1 MATARDGGARG
12 EKGRR
17 IGPELT
23 AYRQKRDP
31 ERTPEPFGGRP
42 PTGGRL
48 FVVQKHAARRLHY
61 DLRLEMDGVLKSWAV
76 PKGPSVHAEEKR
88 LAVHVEDHPLEYGD
102 FEGVIP
108 PGNYGA
114 GSVIVWDRGWY
125 RSAKPEDPLAQ
136 LARGKLEVE
145 IFGHK
150 MRGRWTLARMSGK
163 DKDWLLL
170 KKADGAAVPPDEAE
184 LTERYPQSVLSG
196 LTVEEMAN
204 ASGRLATIRARLDAL
219 GAPRGEVIARRQPFT
234 LATLAERP
242 FSDPAWLF
250 EIKYDGVRVL
260 ASRRG
265 DRVELY
271 GRSGQDTTSRYPEVV
286 RALRALPIESFVI
299 DGEIVALD
307 EAGRPS
313 FQRLQPRMALTD
325 PREIE
330 RVAAQRPAI
339 GVFFDC
345 LMLDDRDLRKL
356 PLVDRKECLRLLV
369 PSLGAVRYG
378 DHVAEAGEAFFELAS
393 EQRLEGMVAKKA
405 RSLYSGAR
413 TRDWIKIKCQRRQE
427 FVIGGYTDPQGSRG
441 HFGALHLGVY
451 DGPASAP
458 RLVYVSKV
466 GTGFDDARLE
476 AILDQLRP
484 LARATPPFD
493 TGAIPTGR
501 GHHWVEPRLVAE
513 VRFTDWTEDGG
524 IRHPA
529 FIGLRDD
536 KKPLDCRRE
545 GSELPEAP
553 DQPERL
559 DLIGGER
566 APLLPQAPPP
576 PEPLPADRATRS
588 TRRSPHNPAGVGGP
602 GGGAAS
608 APPQSEQEAPVAPA
622 PARLQPT
629 NVKKIFWPEQAL
641 TKGDLI
647 AYYERIAPLMLP
659 YLRDRPLVLTRYPDG
674 ITGKSFY
681 QKDAPDFAPAWV
693 RTERVY
699 SRDTERDIAY
709 LVVDDVEMLRYV
721 ANSAALPIHVWA
733 SRVPSL
739 ERPDW
744 LVLDLDPKGAPFT
757 DVVRVALALRRILD
771 RLELP
776 SYVKTSGATGL
787 HILLP
792 LGARYTYEQCRTF
805 ARLLAVMGV
814 EAEPDISTVA
824 RPLRARGG
832 KVYIDFG
839 QNGHGQTIVAPYSV
853 RPLPGA
859 PASCPLEWREVTPRL
874 DPARFTLETL
884 PPRFDKMADPLTPVL
899 GDGIDMA
906 AALERIEALHE
917 KPSPLRGEGRVRG
930 GGANGRAKGSG
941 AKARVSGPAAPGAGG
956 RTRGRSRPPR
966 A

>member
-1 MATARDGGARG
+1 MATARDGGEPAP
-12 EKGRR
+12 KGRGIVPDSLGSER
-17 IGPELT
+17 PPPLE
-23 AYRQKRDP
+23 AYRKKRDP
-31 ERTPEPFGGRP
+31 DRTPEPFGGRP
-42 PTGGRL
+42 PAGGRL

-88 LAVHVEDHPLEYGD
+88 LAVHVEDHPIEYGD

-108 PGNYGA
+108 AGNYGA

-125 RSAKPEDPLAQ
+125 RPTKPTDPLEQ

-145 IFGHK
+145 LFGHK

-163 DKDWLLL
+163 EREWLLL
-170 KKADGAAVPPDEAE
+170 KKADGAAAPPEAPE
-184 LTERYPQSVLSG
+184 LIDRYPQSVISG
-196 LTVEEMAN
+196 LTVEEMAD
-204 ASGRLATIRARLDAL
+204 APGRLAAARARLDAL
-219 GAPRGEVIARRQPFT
+219 GAPRGDVNARTQPFT

-260 ASRRG
+260 AARRG
-265 DRVELY
+265 ERVTLY
-271 GRSGQDTTSRYPEVV
+271 GRSGQDTTSRYPEIA
-286 RALRALPIESFVI
+286 RALRALSFDSFVI

-307 EAGRPS
+307 DAGRPS

-325 PREIE
+325 PREIGIAAE
-330 RVAAQRPAI
+330 RQPAV

-345 LMLDDRDLRKL
+345 LMLDDRDLRRL

-369 PSLGAVRYG
+369 PPLGPARYG
-378 DHVAEAGEAFFELAS
+378 DHVVGEGEAFFDAAS
-393 EQRLEGMVAKKA
+393 AQRLEGIVAKRA
-405 RSLYSGAR
+405 RSRYVGGR

-427 FVIGGYTDPQGSRG
+427 FVIGGYTDPQGSRA

-466 GTGFDDARLE
+466 GTGFDE
-476 AILDQLRP
+476 AGLRAIRERLRP
-484 LARATPPFD
+484 LERATPPFD
-493 TGAIPTGR
+493 AGPIPAGR

-513 VRFTDWTEDGG
+513 VRFTDWTEEGG
-524 IRHPA
+524 LRHPT
-529 FIGLRDD
+529 FMGLRED
-536 KKPLDCRRE
+536 KKPTECRRE
-545 GSELPEAP
+545 RAGQPEASSP
-553 DQPERL
+553 PELL

-576 PEPLPADRATRS
+576 LSS
-588 TRRSPHNPAGVGGP
+588 TPDPAG
-602 GGGAAS
+602 
-608 APPQSEQEAPVAPA
+608 APA
-622 PARLQPT
+622 PEPRLKAT
-629 NVKKIFWPEQAL
+629 NVTKVFWPAEGY

-647 AYYERIAPLMLP
+647 AYYERVAPLMLP
-659 YLRDRPLVLTRYPDG
+659 YLRDRPLVLTRFPDG
-674 ITGKSFY
+674 IDGKSFY
-681 QKDAPDFAPAWV
+681 QKDAPEFAPSWV
-693 RTERVY
+693 RTERIY
-699 SRDTERDIAY
+699 SKDTERDIAY

-721 ANSAALPIHVWA
+721 ANSAAIPLHLWA
-733 SRVPSL
+733 SRIPSL

-757 DVVRVALALRRILD
+757 DVVKVALALRRILEAF
-771 RLELP
+771 ELP

-792 LGARYTYEQCRTF
+792 LGARYTYEQARGF
-805 ARLLAVMGV
+805 ARLLAVLGV
-814 EAEPDISTVA
+814 EAEPAISTVA

-839 QNGHGQTIVAPYSV
+839 QNGHGQTIVGPYSL

-874 DPARFTLETL
+874 DPARFNLKTL
-884 PPRFDKMADPLTPVL
+884 PARFDRMADPLRAVL
-899 GDGIDMA
+899 GPGVDMA
-906 AALERIEALHE
+906 AALARIQARLDRATASG
-917 KPSPLRGEGRVRG
+917 SP
-930 GGANGRAKGSG
+930 A
-941 AKARVSGPAAPGAGG
+941 AGG
-956 RTRGRSRPPR
+956 RRRGRARPPR

>member
-1 MATARDGGARG
+1 M
-12 EKGRR
+12 
-17 IGPELT
+17 GPALT
-23 AYRQKRDP
+23 AYRGKRDP

-42 PTGGRL
+42 AAGGRL

-76 PKGPSVHAEEKR
+76 PKGPSAHPEEKR
-88 LAVHVEDHPLEYGD
+88 LAVQVEDHPVEYGD

-163 DKDWLLL
+163 TKDWLLL
-170 KKADGAAVPPDEAE
+170 KKADGAAVPREAADLPD
-184 LTERYPQSVLSG
+184 RYPQSVISG
-196 LTVEEMAN
+196 LTVEQMADR
-204 ASGRLATIRARLDAL
+204 AGRGGALRARLDAL
-219 GAPRGEVIARRQPFT
+219 GAPRGEVAARRQPFT

-242 FSDPAWLF
+242 FSDPAWIY

-260 ASRRG
+260 AARRG
-265 DRVELY
+265 ERVELY
-271 GRSGQDTTSRYPEVV
+271 GRSGQDTTSRYPEVA
-286 RALRALPIESFVI
+286 RALRALPVDSFVI

-307 EAGRPS
+307 DTGRPS
-313 FQRLQPRMALTD
+313 FQRLQSRMGLTD
-325 PREIE
+325 PREAE
-330 RVAAQRPAI
+330 RMAERRPVI

-345 LMLDDRDLRKL
+345 LMLEDRDLRKL

-369 PSLGAVRYG
+369 PPVGTVRYG
-378 DHVAEAGEAFFELAS
+378 DHVAEAGEAFFDLAS
-393 EQRLEGMVAKKA
+393 EQRLEGIVAKRA
-405 RSLYSGAR
+405 RSLYTGTR

-441 HFGALHLGVY
+441 HFGALHLGLY
-451 DGPASAP
+451 DGPVASP

-466 GTGFDDARLE
+466 GTGFDRAGLA
-476 AILDQLRP
+476 AIWGKLRA

-493 TGAIPTGR
+493 AGAVPTGR
-501 GHHWVEPRLVAE
+501 GHHWVEPRLVCE
-513 VRFTDWTEDGG
+513 VRFTEWTDDGG
-524 IRHPA
+524 LRHPT

-536 KKPLDCRRE
+536 KKPTDCRRE
-545 GSELPEAP
+545 EPEP
-553 DQPERL
+553 PEGESVGGPERL
-559 DLIGGER
+559 SAPER
-566 APLLPQAPPP
+566 SRASEPP
-576 PEPLPADRATRS
+576 PADRATRS
-588 TRRSPHNPAGVGGP
+588 PQRGQRNRAGVGGL

-608 APPQSEQEAPVAPA
+608 APPQSEQDAPAA
-622 PARLQPT
+622 PARFQPT
-629 NVKKIFWPEQAL
+629 NVKKIFWPADGL

-647 AYYERIAPLMLP
+647 AYYERVAPLMLP
-659 YLRDRPLVLTRYPDG
+659 YLRDRPLVLTRFPDG
-674 ITGKSFY
+674 IDGKSFY
-681 QKDAPDFAPAWV
+681 QKDAPEFAPAWV
-693 RTERVY
+693 RTERIY
-699 SRDTERDIAY
+699 SRDTEREIAY

-721 ANSAALPIHVWA
+721 ANSAAIPIHLWA
-733 SRVPSL
+733 SRIPSL

-792 LGARYTYEQCRTF
+792 LGARYTYEQGRTF
-805 ARLLAVMGV
+805 ARLLAILAV

-839 QNGHGQTIVAPYSV
+839 QNGYGQTIVAPYSL

-859 PASCPLEWREVTPRL
+859 PASCPLEWREVTARL
-874 DPARFTLETL
+874 DPARFTLRTL
-884 PPRFDKMADPLTPVL
+884 PARFARRDDPLRPVL
-899 GDGIDMA
+899 GDGIDLT
-906 AALERIEALHE
+906 AALERIEARHA
-917 KPSPLRGEGRVRG
+917 PSLLPGEGRVRG
-930 GGANGRAKGSG
+930 APR
-941 AKARVSGPAAPGAGG
+941 RVSAPGAPATGG
-956 RTRGRSRPPR
+956 RTRGRSRLPR

>member
-1 MATARDGGARG
+1 MATARDGGGRG

-23 AYRQKRDP
+23 TYRQKRDP

-88 LAVHVEDHPLEYGD
+88 LAVHVEDHPIEYGD

-125 RSAKPEDPLAQ
+125 RSAKPEDPLTQ

-170 KKADGAAVPPDEAE
+170 KKADGAALPPDAAE

-219 GAPRGEVIARRQPFT
+219 DAPRGDVTARRQPFT
-234 LATLAERP
+234 LATLAEKA

-271 GRSGQDTTSRYPEVV
+271 GRSGQDTTSRYPVV
-286 RALRALPIESFVI
+286 ARALRALPVDSFVI

-307 EAGRPS
+307 DAGRPS

-330 RVAAQRPAI
+330 RMAARRPAI

-345 LMLDDRDLRKL
+345 LTLDGRDLRKL

-378 DHVAEAGEAFFELAS
+378 DHVMAEGQAFFELAS
-393 EQRLEGMVAKKA
+393 EQRLEGMVAKRA
-405 RSLYSGAR
+405 RSVYSGAR

-427 FVIGGYTDPQGSRG
+427 FVVGGYTDPQGSRG

-451 DGPASAP
+451 EGPPEAS

-466 GTGFDDARLE
+466 GTGFDDAKLT
-476 AILDQLRP
+476 AILNQLRP
-484 LARATPPFD
+484 LARVTPPFD
-493 TGAIPTGR
+493 AGAVPSGR
-501 GHHWVEPRLVAE
+501 SHHWVEPRLVAE

-524 IRHPA
+524 LRHPT

-536 KKPLDCRRE
+536 KKPLECRRE
-545 GSELPEAP
+545 EVLEEPPLTLPSP
-553 DQPERL
+553 QR
-559 DLIGGER
+559 GEG
-566 APLLPQAPPP
+566 
-576 PEPLPADRATRS
+576 EEE
-588 TRRSPHNPAGVGGP
+588 RSPSPP
-602 GGGAAS
+602 GGG
-608 APPQSEQEAPVAPA
+608 EGR
-622 PARLQPT
+622 ARGREEGEPRLKPT
-629 NVKKIFWPEQAL
+629 NVKKIFWPAEGY

-647 AYYERIAPLMLP
+647 AYYERVAPLMLP
-659 YLRDRPLVLTRYPDG
+659 YLRDRPLVLTRFPDG

-693 RTERVY
+693 RTERIY

-721 ANSAALPIHVWA
+721 ANSGAIPIHLWA

-757 DVVRVALALRRILD
+757 DVVRVALALRRILE

-814 EAEPDISTVA
+814 EAEPEISTVA

-839 QNGHGQTIVAPYSV
+839 QNGHGQTIVAPYSL

-859 PASCPLEWREVTPRL
+859 PASCPLEWREVTARL
-874 DPARFTLETL
+874 DPARFTLRTL
-884 PPRFDKMADPLTPVL
+884 PARFDKMSDPLTPVL
-899 GDGIDMA
+899 GDGIDMG
-906 AALERIEALHE
+906 AALERIE
-917 KPSPLRGEGRVRG
+917 VRPG
-930 GGANGRAKGSG
+930 G
-941 AKARVSGPAAPGAGG
+941 APGAGG
-956 RTRGRSRPPR
+956 RRRGRSRPPR

>member
-1 MATARDGGARG
+1 M
-12 EKGRR
+12 
-17 IGPELT
+17 
-23 AYRQKRDP
+23 RDP

-88 LAVHVEDHPLEYGD
+88 LAVHVEDHPIEYGD

-125 RSAKPEDPLAQ
+125 RSAKPEDPLTQ

-163 DKDWLLL
+163 AKEWLLL
-170 KKADGAAVPPDEAE
+170 KKADGAAVPPDAAE
-184 LTERYPQSVLSG
+184 LTEQYPQSVLSG

-204 ASGRLATIRARLDAL
+204 ASGRIAAIRARLDAL
-219 GAPRGEVIARRQPFT
+219 DAPRGEVIARRQPFT
-234 LATLAERP
+234 LATLAEKP

-265 DRVELY
+265 DRIELF

-286 RALRALPIESFVI
+286 RALRALPVESFVI

-307 EAGRPS
+307 DAGRPS

-330 RVAAQRPAI
+330 RLAVQRPAI

-356 PLVDRKECLRLLV
+356 PLVDRKECLRRLV

-378 DHVAEAGEAFFELAS
+378 DHVVEEGKAFFDLAS
-393 EQRLEGMVAKKA
+393 EQRLEGIVAKRA

-413 TRDWIKIKCQRRQE
+413 TRDWFKIKCQRRQE

-466 GTGFDDARLE
+466 GTGFDGAKLE
-476 AILDQLRP
+476 AILDKLRP

-493 TGAIPTGR
+493 AGTIPTGR

-513 VRFTDWTEDGG
+513 VRFTDWTDDGG
-524 IRHPA
+524 LRHPT

-536 KKPLDCRRE
+536 KKPIECRRE
-545 GSELPEAP
+545 EVLEEPPLSLASPQRGEAKGEVVSP
-553 DQPERL
+553 SPR
-559 DLIGGER
+559 GGEGR
-566 APLLPQAPPP
+566 VRGEE
-576 PEPLPADRATRS
+576 EP
-588 TRRSPHNPAGVGGP
+588 
-602 GGGAAS
+602 
-608 APPQSEQEAPVAPA
+608 
-622 PARLQPT
+622 RLKPT
-629 NVKKIFWPEQAL
+629 NIKKIFWPAEGY

-647 AYYERIAPLMLP
+647 AYYERVAPLMLP
-659 YLRDRPLVLTRYPDG
+659 YLRDRPLVLTRFPDG

-693 RTERVY
+693 RTERIY
-699 SRDTERDIAY
+699 SRDTERDIGY

-721 ANSAALPIHVWA
+721 ANSGAIPIHLWA
-733 SRVPSL
+733 SRIPSL

-814 EAEPDISTVA
+814 EAEPEISTVA
-824 RPLRARGG
+824 RPLRNRGG

-839 QNGHGQTIVAPYSV
+839 QNGHGQTIVAPYSL

-874 DPARFTLETL
+874 DPARFTLHTL
-884 PPRFDKMADPLTPVL
+884 PVRFDKMDDPLRPVL
-899 GDGIDMA
+899 DDGIDMA
-906 AALERIEALHE
+906 AALERIEALHQ

-930 GGANGRAKGSG
+930 REVRGREVRGGGARGG
-941 AKARVSGPAAPGAGG
+941 VSGRAAPGAGG
-956 RTRGRSRPPR
+956 PTRGRSRPPR

>member
-1 MATARDGGARG
+1 M
-12 EKGRR
+12 
-17 IGPELT
+17 GPELT
-23 AYRQKRDP
+23 AYRGKRDP

-42 PTGGRL
+42 TAAGRL

-76 PKGPSVHAEEKR
+76 PKGPSAHPEERR
-88 LAVHVEDHPLEYGD
+88 LAVQVEDHPVEYGD

-114 GSVIVWDRGWY
+114 GSVIVWDHGSY
-125 RSAKPEDPLAQ
+125 RSAKPEEPLAQ

-163 DKDWLLL
+163 TKDWLLL
-170 KKADGAAVPPDEAE
+170 KKADGAAVPAEAAD
-184 LTERYPQSVLSG
+184 LPERYPQSVISG
-196 LTVEEMAN
+196 LTVEEMADR
-204 ASGRLATIRARLDAL
+204 AGRRGALRARLDAL
-219 GAPRGEVIARRQPFT
+219 GAPRGEVVARRQPFT

-242 FSDPAWLF
+242 FSDPAWIY

-265 DRVELY
+265 ERVELY
-271 GRSGQDTTSRYPEVV
+271 GRSGQDITSRYPEVA
-286 RALRALPIESFVI
+286 RALRALPADSFVI

-307 EAGRPS
+307 DAGRPS
-313 FQRLQPRMALTD
+313 FQRLQSRMGLTD

-330 RVAAQRPAI
+330 RVVARRPVI

-345 LMLDDRDLRKL
+345 LMLEDRDLRKL

-369 PSLGAVRYG
+369 PPLGTVRYG
-378 DHVAEAGEAFFELAS
+378 DHVAEAGEAFFDLAS
-393 EQRLEGMVAKKA
+393 EQRLEGIVAKRA
-405 RSLYSGAR
+405 RSLYTGTR

-441 HFGALHLGVY
+441 HFGALHLGLY
-451 DGPASAP
+451 DGPIAAP

-466 GTGFDDARLE
+466 GTGFDRAGLRAIWE
-476 AILDQLRP
+476 ALRP
-484 LARATPPFD
+484 LARATSPFD
-493 TGAIPTGR
+493 AGAVPTGR
-501 GHHWVEPRLVAE
+501 GHHWVEPRLVCE
-513 VRFTDWTEDGG
+513 VRFTEWTEDGG
-524 IRHPA
+524 LRHPT
-529 FIGLRDD
+529 FVGLRDD
-536 KKPLDCRRE
+536 KKPTDCRRE
-545 GSELPEAP
+545 EPEPMREGEAAGG
-553 DQPERL
+553 PERL
-559 DLIGGER
+559 AAPER
-566 APLLPQAPPP
+566 SRA
-576 PEPLPADRATRS
+576 PEPLPADRARRS
-588 TRRSPHNPAGVGGP
+588 TQRGQQKRAGVGGL
-602 GGGAAS
+602 GGGAAT
-608 APPQSEQEAPVAPA
+608 APPQSEQDAPVAPA
-622 PARLQPT
+622 PARLRPT
-629 NVKKIFWPEQAL
+629 NVNKVFWPADGL

-647 AYYERIAPLMLP
+647 AYYERVAPLMLP
-659 YLRDRPLVLTRYPDG
+659 YLRDRPLVLTRFPDG
-674 ITGKSFY
+674 IGGKSFY
-681 QKDAPDFAPAWV
+681 QKDAPEFAPAWV
-693 RTERVY
+693 RTERIY

-709 LVVDDVEMLRYV
+709 LVVDDMEMLRYV
-721 ANSAALPIHVWA
+721 ANSAAIPIHLWA
-733 SRVPSL
+733 SRIPSL

-805 ARLLAVMGV
+805 ARLLAILGV

-839 QNGHGQTIVAPYSV
+839 QNGYGQTIVAPYSL

-874 DPARFTLETL
+874 DPAQFTLRTL
-884 PPRFDKMADPLTPVL
+884 PARFDRRDDPLRPVL
-899 GDGIDMA
+899 GEGIDLA
-906 AALERIEALHE
+906 AALERIEALRV
-917 KPSPLRGEGRVRG
+917 PSRLGGAGRVKRTPRRVS
-930 GGANGRAKGSG
+930 ASG
-941 AKARVSGPAAPGAGG
+941 APAAAG
-956 RTRGRSRPPR
+956 RRRGRSRPPR